1 MGAAVIALAEVRE
14 RKQRAEY
21 RQQLHAC
28 FDRWL
33 DSLETHM
40 KDPKPTLEELSH
52 AVWACRQ
59 ELTGQLTATLLEQRF
74 AAEQAQR
81 QAPCPRCGREVEA
94 RAVPIRTV
102 ETLVGKVGVARPYFY
117 CVPCSHGFA
126 PLEAALGLAEG
137 RKQFDLQRAAARLT
151 TEVPYETAR
160 ELFTELTGMSL
171 GTERLHTV
179 TNAVAEGLSV
189 LDVAPTRAEIEA
201 QIAAVAAG
209 KRRRP
214 VLVMALDGAYV
225 PLRPETARGGRPGR
239 KHHRA
244 KRARWQGEWHEAK
257 GFRCYLVAGDRIVHL
272 LSWHQVQ
279 NQEEVFAALEQVKT
293 AGLIPQEQVRLC
305 VLADGASWIW
315 ERLTQLFPTARQIL
329 DYYHCAQYL
338 HRVAALQYSED
349 SEQAQEWGEALMA
362 RLFVGEVAR
371 VLRDL
376 QHLQPTSDAA
386 AAALANLQ
394 EYLVTHRHRLPTGS
408 QRRGGYPLGSG
419 GIEAAHKFIA
429 HVRLKRSGAWWYQ
442 THSNHMLALRCAKYN
457 GTYERVFGRY
467 RQRMLTKSQQKHL
480 KK

>member
-14 RKQRAEY
+14 QKQRAEY

-33 DSLETHM
+33 DTLESHM
-40 KDPKPTLEELSH
+40 KDPKPTLEELTH
-52 AVWACRQ
+52 AVWECRQ

-81 QAPCPRCGREVEA
+81 QVPCSRCGRVVEA
-94 RAVPIRTV
+94 RAVLTRTV
-102 ETLVGKVGVARPYFY
+102 ETLVGKVEVARSYFY
-117 CVPCSHGFA
+117 CVFCGHGFA
-126 PLEAALGLAEG
+126 PLEAVLGLAQG
-137 RKQFDLQRAAARLT
+137 RKQFDLHRAAAKLAA
-151 TEVPYETAR
+151 EVPYETAR
-160 ELFTELTGMSL
+160 ELFAELTGMAV

-179 TNAVAEGLSV
+179 TNTVAGGLGV
-189 LDVAPTRAEIEA
+189 LDVAPTRQEMEA
-201 QIAAVAAG
+201 QIEAVAAG
-209 KRRRP
+209 QRRRP
-214 VLVMALDGAYV
+214 ILVLALDGAYV
-225 PLRPETARGGRPGR
+225 PLRPESARGSRPGR
-239 KHHRA
+239 KTQRA

-279 NQEEVFAALEQVKT
+279 SQEELFAALEQVRA
-293 AGLIPQEQVRLC
+293 AGLIPEQRVRLC
-305 VLADGASWIW
+305 VIADGASWIW

-338 HRVAALQYSED
+338 HRVAALQYSEE
-349 SEQAQEWGEALMA
+349 SAQAQEWAEALMA

-376 QHLQPTSDAA
+376 QHLRPTSDAA

-394 EYLVTHRHRLPTGS
+394 EYLDTHRHRLPTGS

-442 THSNHMLALRCAKYN
+442 ASSNQMLALRCAKYN

-467 RQRMLTKSQQKHL
+467 QQRMLTKSQQKHL
-480 KK
+480 KN